1 MELLS
6 WQSAQALGFVGA
18 LVAGAVAATV
28 TFAPKASTKIQLIYV
43 WLAFDALCHM
53 ICERYPLRCDI
64 AYDAAY

>member
-18 LVAGAVAATV
+18 LVAGATAATIIW
-28 TFAPKASTKIQLIYV
+28 APKASTKIQLIYV

-53 ICERYPLRCDI
+53 TREL
-64 AYDAAY
+64 DALA